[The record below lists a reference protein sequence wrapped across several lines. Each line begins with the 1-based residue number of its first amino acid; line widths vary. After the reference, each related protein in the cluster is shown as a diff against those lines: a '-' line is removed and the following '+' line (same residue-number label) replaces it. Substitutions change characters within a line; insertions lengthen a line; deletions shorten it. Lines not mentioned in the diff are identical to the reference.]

1 MWNVTGDRDVTLCK
15 ELAFE
20 PDMKVI
26 IYNRQA
32 GVLGGVMGE
41 QEDEVLGEFCVVVS
55 SLTTFCDKPQ
65 YFNVI
70 NEDGQ
75 FIG

>member
-1 MWNVTGDRDVTLCK
+1 
-15 ELAFE
+15 
-20 PDMKVI
+20 MKVI